1 MNKVTQ
7 NEQKDISIRF
17 CNELTNHLVRRYLKL
32 VFLGHAAASD
42 LLDGFKSG
50 LTDVDMDNILQVSMD
65 DPRVN
70 WKSYDILTKDREQSE
85 LSGLINIGSCGL
97 HVLQGTFKIGFEVV
111 VLEIKK
117 LLNWLFNLFHDS
129 PARWSG
135 LLIQKNFVGVFLNFG
150 GVFQNGSAVSVKVL
164 EMSRMPL
171 RKKWV

>member
-1 MNKVTQ
+1 
-7 NEQKDISIRF
+7 
-17 CNELTNHLVRRYLKL
+17 
-32 VFLGHAAASD
+32 
-42 LLDGFKSG
+42 
-50 LTDVDMDNILQVSMD
+50 MDNILQVSMD

-97 HVLQGTFKIGFEVV
+97 HVLQGTFKISFEVV

-135 LLIQKNFVGVFLNFG
+135 LLIQKNFVAQDGWNSYWCLAQCCKNVWILG
-150 GVFQNGSAVSVKVL
+150 ESSKMEALLVL
-164 EMSRMPL
+164 KFWRCRECH
-171 RKKWV
+171 